1 MFCPACG
8 KSNPDES
15 AYCSQCGAYLGSETQ
30 EGDTTIVFTPVEA
43 EVEQEEEVLVP
54 EEELSAGA
62 AMLVVKR
69 GPSAG
74 TRFLLTKEITTAGRH
89 PESDI
94 FLDDITVSRRHAE
107 IRRIDSLFRIIDM
120 GSLNGSYVNRLRVE
134 ETDLESGDEIQIGKF
149 RLIFFSK

>member
-1 MFCPACG
+1 M
-8 KSNPDES
+8 N
-15 AYCSQCGAYLGSETQ
+15 Q
-30 EGDTTIVFTPVEA
+30 EGDTTITFTPVEA
-43 EVEQEEEVLVP
+43 EVEQEEVVLVP

-62 AMLVVKR
+62 AMLVIKR

-74 TRFLLTKEITTAGRH
+74 TRFLLTKETTTAGRH
-89 PESDI
+89 PESDV

-107 IRRIDSLFRIIDM
+107 IQRAGSAFRIVDM
-120 GSLNGSYVNRLRVE
+120 GSLNGTYVNKSRVE